1 MLIRASFARQSA
13 GVNLDYATWALG
25 AVVPGIIALVLTPL
39 VVYYTSPPELKA
51 TTAAAATVHPDSINS
66 TRRRRPS
73 GVSGAL
79 RCTRASLGIAKPS
92 DSSTLAQGAQPS
104 ADVTNV
110 PNYNTLGADA
120 P

>member
-1 MLIRASFARQSA
+1 MFDSNLSWGLLTALWLVVGVCALFPAVMSPMMFDAPGSTSNPFTVGAAVSFA
-13 GVNLDYATWALG
+13 AL
-25 AVVPGIIALVLTPL
+25 PF
-39 VVYYTSPPELKA
+39 
-51 TTAAAATVHPDSINS
+51 SINS

-110 PNYNTLGADA
+110 PNYNS
-120 P
+120 